1 MTQKTAGSALE
12 ATVIGWSTA
21 PKRPG
26 MTPCNK
32 VQFYLFAKSPS
43 LLVNLFPK
51 NSKTV
56 FFKCSRTSRWIIHVI
71 VNWIAKLGSKLQWL
85 NRRIFTYDAKH
96 LRFENNALKKL
107 FSRNLCGELDA
118 SLPVIDSQEIQTE
131 ANDFAKLKKANF
143 WTGISNDGSVYF
155 TRNYF
160 SSEHLELNIT
170 NFYWHKL
177 QRSRR

>member
-1 MTQKTAGSALE
+1 MTQKTAGNVLE

-51 NSKTV
+51 NSKAV
-56 FFKCSRTSRWIIHVI
+56 FVKCSRTSRWIIHVI

-85 NRRIFTYDAKH
+85 NRRIFTYDAKQ
-96 LRFENNALKKL
+96 LRFENNAFKKL
-107 FSRNLCGELDA
+107 FPQKPLWRVRCESPGDWFPRDSNRSQWFRQTKESQFLDR
-118 SLPVIDSQEIQTE
+118 DQ
-131 ANDFAKLKKANF
+131 
-143 WTGISNDGSVYF
+143 
-155 TRNYF
+155 
-160 SSEHLELNIT
+160 
-170 NFYWHKL
+170 
-177 QRSRR
+177 QRWFCVFH